1 MGGRPFRVSFFF
13 RPLPHSPGILPKNGD
28 LGRARIYAG
37 GGKGEGSGGGGE
49 GGEGCFSFLLP
60 TCVLAC
66 APEGERRKRRKILCI
81 TFWEKRR
88 GERGRRKE
96 GGEVLSNLLPR
107 CIVVVERKGGERIA
121 HVVSGRFIRLWDFF
135 MGGDPRK
142 KTFRGER
149 GMGSRTMERV
159 FVRASMPIRAH
170 CQEMTISVLSL
181 FGLVNQMLECRI
193 IKSRL
198 GERSLF
204 DYWVPDSV

>member
-1 MGGRPFRVSFFF
+1 MGEKAKGAGEEGREEKVVSLFYSRHVFLLV
-13 RPLPHSPGILPKNGD
+13 R
-28 LGRARIYAG
+28 RRER
-37 GGKGEGSGGGGE
+37 GGKEEKYCASLFGKRGGAKGEE
-49 GGEGCFSFLLP
+49 
-60 TCVLAC
+60 
-66 APEGERRKRRKILCI
+66 ERR
-81 TFWEKRR
+81 
-88 GERGRRKE
+88 
-96 GGEVLSNLLPR
+96 GEVLSNLLPR